1 MRKVVNKNNIY
12 LSMYDQIQKSKKEE
26 FKRTLYISVLCA
38 LVGLICGFGTAA
50 FNYLINF
57 FYNLLFFGRIS
68 FYGSNATDFISRWGK
83 LVVFVPAVAI
93 MISNFISHKSAPE
106 ARGHGVP
113 EVMVAISEDG
123 GKIRPI
129 VGFIKMVVSAVTIGG
144 GGSVGREGP
153 IVQIGA
159 SFGSTIAQIFHL
171 SQRETIILTAA
182 GTAGGLGAVFN
193 APIGGVMFAIEL
205 IIPEISIM
213 TVMPLVV
220 SSVGSIFVIR
230 VLFGPDP
237 QFVIPVYTMVSNYE
251 LLIHILLGVL
261 CGLLSV
267 GFIKTNIEINRYINS
282 VKIPYI
288 FKSLIGGT
296 LVGCAGY
303 LSLKE
308 YGRYY
313 LLGTGADFMEF
324 VLSNGASS
332 IIMLLII
339 IGLKFLTTSI
349 TLGSGGS
356 GGIFTPA
363 IYLGCALGGVV
374 GIIANFLFPG
384 EVGHVAAYA
393 IVGMCGMLS
402 GVTGAVFTSIILLFE
417 MTRNYEVMLP
427 LMLSAVISNFVSRLI
442 YSETIF
448 TYGLVENGYHIVFN
462 KRISSFTSISVKEAM
477 KTNFVFVNPSDTI
490 EKVLVIM
497 RENNLS
503 VLPVIEKDNIVIGTV
518 SYRELYKAKDSK
530 DSSEIKNL
538 VKCQTITIP
547 STADLSEALEVM
559 HMADSDCLV
568 VKENGKNIGVLTP
581 NRIIRKGLEKRGSL

>member
-1 MRKVVNKNNIY
+1 MTYFRLIYKALRKFIDGDAMVYASSIAFY
-12 LSMYDQIQKSKKEE
+12 AILSLPAI
-26 FKRTLYISVLCA
+26 LLISISL
-38 LVGLICGFGTAA
+38 AA
-50 FNYLINF
+50 
-57 FYNLLFFGRIS
+57 S
-68 FYGSNATDFISRWGK
+68 FYETQFIHQS
-83 LVVFVPAVAI
+83 L
-93 MISNFISHKSAPE
+93 
-106 ARGHGVP
+106 
-113 EVMVAISEDG
+113 
-123 GKIRPI
+123 
-129 VGFIKMVVSAVTIGG
+129 
-144 GGSVGREGP
+144 
-153 IVQIGA
+153 
-159 SFGSTIAQIFHL
+159 IAQI
-171 SQRETIILTAA
+171 
-182 GTAGGLGAVFN
+182 
-193 APIGGVMFAIEL
+193 
-205 IIPEISIM
+205 
-213 TVMPLVV
+213 
-220 SSVGSIFVIR
+220 
-230 VLFGPDP
+230 
-237 QFVIPVYTMVSNYE
+237 
-251 LLIHILLGVL
+251 
-261 CGLLSV
+261 
-267 GFIKTNIEINRYINS
+267 K
-282 VKIPYI
+282 
-288 FKSLIGGT
+288 
-296 LVGCAGY
+296 
-303 LSLKE
+303 
-308 YGRYY
+308 
-313 LLGTGADFMEF
+313 
-324 VLSNGASS
+324 
-332 IIMLLII
+332 
-339 IGLKFLTTSI
+339 I
-349 TLGSGGS
+349 TLGSASAMTVKSILKNAGGS